1 MLRQVSS
8 RNHRRKG
15 EFRAKNA
22 LQICIFVAVCV
33 WLLYQMNHSHA
44 RRKAYAESFDEG
56 QSDITRFGRKDLLPS
71 TGNADSVIDAKVKE
85 DAEVTEQD
93 IEHEEGAENH
103 RTDGRDKVRAEHTPR
118 EVGAFEDRE
127 HDERSREARE
137 KSFKGDDASSE
148 VVHYSSQDI
157 EHEELTQQAR
167 ERSFRAD
174 DASSAVDHVV
184 QVQESESETE
194 LLDSFKGTNSS
205 VIHEDNSTLP
215 NIEDA
220 TTADVLEKTEPGV
233 EHSKLD
239 KWNSS
244 STTGEAEEQTDLGIV
259 DHIDNETKPQ
269 TYAANESVSQ
279 IELGVRSMDLPKNQ
293 IKGHKNHTAVSE
305 DWTEAQ
311 ENQTTANVTV
321 LRNQTS
327 LNPLQGIN
335 STANLQTPWKEDQ
348 TENTIMIQ
356 KSDKTA
362 RPEESEES
370 SRTTAIKDDHKK
382 VLLQQSKD
390 YLHST
395 VQGKKKRQRDGLSG
409 LKEIQS
415 KVEESG
421 KEEAAE

>member
-71 TGNADSVIDAKVKE
+71 TGNADSVVDAKVKE
-85 DAEVTEQD
+85 DAQVTEQD

-148 VVHYSSQDI
+148 VFHYSSQDI
-157 EHEELTQQAR
+157 KHEELTQQAR

-184 QVQESESETE
+184 QVQEPESETE

-205 VIHEDNSTLP
+205 VSHEDNSTLP
-215 NIEDA
+215 NIEDT
-220 TTADVLEKTEPGV
+220 TTADVLQKTE
-233 EHSKLD
+233 HTKLD

-244 STTGEAEEQTDLGIV
+244 STTGEADENMEEQTDLGIV

-279 IELGVRSMDLPKNQ
+279 IESRVRSIDLPKNQ
-293 IKGHKNHTAVSE
+293 IKAHKNHAAVSE

-311 ENQTTANVTV
+311 ENQTTSNV
-321 LRNQTS
+321 NQTS
-327 LNPLQGIN
+327 LHPLQGIN
-335 STANLQTPWKEDQ
+335 STANLQTPWKEDK

-370 SRTTAIKDDHKK
+370 SKTTAIKDDHKK

-395 VQGKKKRQRDGLSG
+395 TAGEKKDERDGLSG

>member
-71 TGNADSVIDAKVKE
+71 TGNADSVVDAKVKE
-85 DAEVTEQD
+85 DAQVTEQD

-148 VVHYSSQDI
+148 VFHYSSQDI
-157 EHEELTQQAR
+157 KHEELTQQAR

-184 QVQESESETE
+184 QVQEPESETE

-205 VIHEDNSTLP
+205 VSHEDNSTLP
-215 NIEDA
+215 NIEDT
-220 TTADVLEKTEPGV
+220 TTADVLQKTE
-233 EHSKLD
+233 HTKLD

-244 STTGEAEEQTDLGIV
+244 STTGEADENMEEQTDLGIV

-269 TYAANESVSQ
+269 TYAANESASQ
-279 IELGVRSMDLPKNQ
+279 IESRVRSIDLPKNQ
-293 IKGHKNHTAVSE
+293 IKAHKNHTAVSE

-311 ENQTTANVTV
+311 ENQTTSNV
-321 LRNQTS
+321 NQTS
-327 LNPLQGIN
+327 LHPLQGIN
-335 STANLQTPWKEDQ
+335 STANLQTPWKEDK

-370 SRTTAIKDDHKK
+370 SKTTAIKDDHKK

-395 VQGKKKRQRDGLSG
+395 TAGEKKDERDGLSG

>member
-71 TGNADSVIDAKVKE
+71 TGNADSVVDAKVKE

-93 IEHEEGAENH
+93 TEHEEGAENH
-103 RTDGRDKVRAEHTPR
+103 RTDGRDKVRAENTTR
-118 EVGAFEDRE
+118 EVGAFDDRE

-157 EHEELTQQAR
+157 KHEELTQQAR

-184 QVQESESETE
+184 QVQEPESEAE

-220 TTADVLEKTEPGV
+220 TTADVLQKTEQTKV
-233 EHSKLD
+233 D

-244 STTGEAEEQTDLGIV
+244 STTGEADENMEEQTDLGIV

-279 IELGVRSMDLPKNQ
+279 IELGVRSIDLPKNQ
-293 IKGHKNHTAVSE
+293 IKAHKNHTAVSE

-311 ENQTTANVTV
+311 ENQTTSNV
-321 LRNQTS
+321 NQTS
-327 LNPLQGIN
+327 LHPLQGIN
-335 STANLQTPWKEDQ
+335 STANLQTPWKEDK

-356 KSDKTA
+356 KSNKTA

-370 SRTTAIKDDHKK
+370 SETTAIKDDHKK

-395 VQGKKKRQRDGLSG
+395 AAGEKKDKRDGLSG
-409 LKEIQS
+409 SKEIQS

>member
-71 TGNADSVIDAKVKE
+71 TGNADSVVDAKVKE

-93 IEHEEGAENH
+93 TEHEEGAENH
-103 RTDGRDKVRAEHTPR
+103 RTDGRDKVRAENTPR

-157 EHEELTQQAR
+157 KHEELTQQAR

-174 DASSAVDHVV
+174 DASSAVDHHVV
-184 QVQESESETE
+184 QVQEPESETE

-220 TTADVLEKTEPGV
+220 TTADVLQKTEQTKV
-233 EHSKLD
+233 D

-244 STTGEAEEQTDLGIV
+244 STTGEADENMEEQTDLGIV

-269 TYAANESVSQ
+269 TYAANESVSH
-279 IELGVRSMDLPKNQ
+279 IELGVRSIDLPKNQ
-293 IKGHKNHTAVSE
+293 IKAHKNHTAVSE
-305 DWTEAQ
+305 DWTKAQ
-311 ENQTTANVTV
+311 ENQTTSNV
-321 LRNQTS
+321 NQTS
-327 LNPLQGIN
+327 LHPLQGIN
-335 STANLQTPWKEDQ
+335 STANLQTPWKEDK

-356 KSDKTA
+356 KSNKTA

-370 SRTTAIKDDHKK
+370 SKTTAIKDDHKK

-395 VQGKKKRQRDGLSG
+395 AAGEKKDKRDGLSG

>member
-44 RRKAYAESFDEG
+44 RRKAYAESFDRG
-56 QSDITRFGRKDLLPS
+56 QQSDITRYGRKDLLPS
-71 TGNADSVIDAKVKE
+71 TGSADSVVDAKVKE
-85 DAEVTEQD
+85 DADVKEQE

-103 RTDGRDKVRAEHTPR
+103 RSDGRDKARAEHTPR
-118 EVGAFEDRE
+118 QAGAFEDQE
-127 HDERSREARE
+127 HDERYREARE

-157 EHEELTQQAR
+157 EHEERAQQAR

-184 QVQESESETE
+184 QVKEFDSETE

-205 VIHEDNSTLP
+205 VILHEDNSTLP
-215 NIEDA
+215 NSED
-220 TTADVLEKTEPGV
+220 TTAADVLEKTEPGV
-233 EHSKLD
+233 AHTKIDERS
-239 KWNSS
+239 SS
-244 STTGEAEEQTDLGIV
+244 STTTGEVDENMEEQTDLGIG
-259 DHIDNETKPQ
+259 DHVDNETKPQ

-279 IELGVRSMDLPKNQ
+279 IELGVRSVDLP
-293 IKGHKNHTAVSE
+293 KNHTAVSE

-327 LNPLQGIN
+327 LNPLIN
-335 STANLQTPWKEDQ
+335 STATLQTPWKEVK
-348 TENTIMIQ
+348 TENTMMIQ
-356 KSDKTA
+356 KSDKTT
-362 RPEESEES
+362 RPEESGEGS
-370 SRTTAIKDDHKK
+370 KTTAIKDDHNK

-390 YLHST
+390 YLRSMSR
-395 VQGKKKRQRDGLSG
+395 GERKDERDGLSG
-409 LKEIQS
+409 LKEIQN

-421 KEEAAE
+421 KEEAVE

>member
-71 TGNADSVIDAKVKE
+71 TGNADSVVDAKVKE

-93 IEHEEGAENH
+93 TEHEEGAENH
-103 RTDGRDKVRAEHTPR
+103 RTDGRDKVRAENTPR

-137 KSFKGDDASSE
+137 KTFKGDDASSE

-157 EHEELTQQAR
+157 KHEELTQQAR

-184 QVQESESETE
+184 QVQEPESETE

-220 TTADVLEKTEPGV
+220 TTADVLQKTEQTKV
-233 EHSKLD
+233 D

-244 STTGEAEEQTDLGIV
+244 STTGEADENMEEQTDLGIV

-269 TYAANESVSQ
+269 TYAANESVSH
-279 IELGVRSMDLPKNQ
+279 IELGVRSIDLPKNQ
-293 IKGHKNHTAVSE
+293 IKAHKNHTAVSE
-305 DWTEAQ
+305 DWTKAQ
-311 ENQTTANVTV
+311 ENQTTSNV
-321 LRNQTS
+321 NQTS
-327 LNPLQGIN
+327 LHPLQGIN
-335 STANLQTPWKEDQ
+335 STANLQTPWKEDK

-356 KSDKTA
+356 KSNKTA

-370 SRTTAIKDDHKK
+370 SKTTAIKDDHKK

-390 YLHST
+390 HLHST
-395 VQGKKKRQRDGLSG
+395 AAGEKKDKRDGLSG

>member
-1 MLRQVSS
+1 
-8 RNHRRKG
+8 
-15 EFRAKNA
+15 
-22 LQICIFVAVCV
+22 
-33 WLLYQMNHSHA
+33 MNHSHA

-71 TGNADSVIDAKVKE
+71 TGNADSVVDAKVKE
-85 DAEVTEQD
+85 DAQVTEQD

-148 VVHYSSQDI
+148 VFHYSSQDI
-157 EHEELTQQAR
+157 KHEELTQQAR

-184 QVQESESETE
+184 QVQEPESETE

-205 VIHEDNSTLP
+205 VSHEDNSTLP
-215 NIEDA
+215 NIEDT
-220 TTADVLEKTEPGV
+220 TTADVLHKTE
-233 EHSKLD
+233 HTKLD

-244 STTGEAEEQTDLGIV
+244 STTGEADENMEEQTDLGIV
-259 DHIDNETKPQ
+259 DHIDNETKPR

-279 IELGVRSMDLPKNQ
+279 IESRVRSIDLPNNQ
-293 IKGHKNHTAVSE
+293 IKAHKNHTAVSE

-311 ENQTTANVTV
+311 ENQTTSNV
-321 LRNQTS
+321 NQTS
-327 LNPLQGIN
+327 LHLLQGIN
-335 STANLQTPWKEDQ
+335 STANLQTPWKEDK

-370 SRTTAIKDDHKK
+370 SKKTAIKDDHKK

-395 VQGKKKRQRDGLSG
+395 TAGEKKDERDGLSG

-415 KVEESG
+415 KVEESD